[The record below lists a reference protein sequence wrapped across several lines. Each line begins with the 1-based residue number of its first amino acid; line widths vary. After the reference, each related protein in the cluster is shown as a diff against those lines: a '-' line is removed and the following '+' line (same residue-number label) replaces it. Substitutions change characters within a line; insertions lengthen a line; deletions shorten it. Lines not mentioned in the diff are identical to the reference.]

1 MTPVVER
8 GAGKTWRG
16 AVLRALLLAGGWW
29 TLIEGDPSGFAFGVP
44 VVAAATLASLALR
57 APHAPNWR
65 PLGLLRLAR
74 YFLTGSILG
83 GLDVAR
89 RAFSPRLPLAP
100 CVVRHPMQL
109 SPGPARSLFMG
120 MLSLMPGT
128 LSVDLDGHDL
138 AVHVLVDGGETLR
151 RKLEA
156 LEVRVADA
164 FGIDRAE
171 HGNAHA

>member
-1 MTPVVER
+1 
-8 GAGKTWRG
+8 
-16 AVLRALLLAGGWW
+16 
-29 TLIEGDPSGFAFGVP
+29 
-44 VVAAATLASLALR
+44 
-57 APHAPNWR
+57 
-65 PLGLLRLAR
+65 
-74 YFLTGSILG
+74 
-83 GLDVAR
+83 
-89 RAFSPRLPLAP
+89 
-100 CVVRHPMQL
+100 
-109 SPGPARSLFMG
+109 MG